1 MLQRSS
7 GKPGARLNKTTGWVH
22 RAALK
27 SKGVKAIAEVEYLRI
42 DDQGLHCRMQGEER
56 VLDVDSIVLCAGQE
70 SVRDLHDDLRSAGMH
85 SLLVGGALLAGEVDA
100 KRAIEEGVR
109 AAAAI

>member
-27 SKGVKAIAEVEYLRI
+27 SKDVKTIAEVEYLRI
-42 DDQGLHCRMQGEER
+42 DDRGLHCRIQGQER
-56 VLDVDSIVLCAGQE
+56 VLEVDNVILCAGQE
-70 SVRDLHDDLRSAGMH
+70 SVRDLHDELRSAGMH
-85 SLLVGGALLAGEVDA
+85 SLIVGGALLAGEVDA

-109 AAAAI
+109 AAAGI